1 MLAFATSCGALGYFA
16 LRFRGWAPRY
26 SGAVHCFASVRCG
39 AVEKARRFSTYP
51 QFVFHSLFHGVEKM
65 STLPCVFHRL
75 SVFPR
80 PGAPIPSRRG
90 EEKSPSRARI
100 YNIGAEKGEK
110 GSGRSPPFVV
120 EEGCSVR
127 GVPSGS
133 PAPWGKA
140 SRASRTRGKEWGSAS
155 AVGCPGRSSGWGARK
170 WSVGRAAFA
179 PESQRQ
185 AGNRGVTADAL
196 AQFAL
201 KFKRC
206 VRVMFQNNDLRRA
219 IEQVFAQL
227 FHSLV
232 HIPRENPA
240 GAPLFRK
247 MCCKSVFY
255 ALCPPRSRE
264 KTPRDTPRPG
274 VKVAE
279 EKRGLVCA
287 QNRVR

>member
-1 MLAFATSCGALGYFA
+1 MCRQWAAGGA
-16 LRFRGWAPRY
+16 RW
-26 SGAVHCFASVRCG
+26 
-39 AVEKARRFSTYP
+39 
-51 QFVFHSLFHGVEKM
+51 
-65 STLPCVFHRL
+65 
-75 SVFPR
+75 
-80 PGAPIPSRRG
+80 
-90 EEKSPSRARI
+90 
-100 YNIGAEKGEK
+100 
-110 GSGRSPPFVV
+110 
-120 EEGCSVR
+120 
-127 GVPSGS
+127 
-133 PAPWGKA
+133 
-140 SRASRTRGKEWGSAS
+140 
-155 AVGCPGRSSGWGARK
+155 GWGARK
-170 WSVGRAAFA
+170 WSVGRAPFA

-185 AGNRGVTADAL
+185 AGNRGATADVL

-206 VRVMFQNNDLRRA
+206 VRMMCQNNDLRRA

-240 GAPLFRK
+240 GAPLFRE

-287 QNRVR
+287 QNRVRQRASAGRDYTLSPPHLSHNQ